1 MEGDDVH
8 VKSEG
13 RLAEMLVKINPQMY
27 RKYIRDEN
35 DKTIMY
41 VQLKKALY
49 GTMQAAILF
58 WKNLTGSLQEWG
70 FTINPYDWCVANK
83 MVSNK

>member
-8 VKSEG
+8 VKFEG
-13 RLAEMLVKINPQMY
+13 RLAEMFVKINPQMY

-35 DKTIMY
+35 GKTIMY

-49 GTMQAAILF
+49 GTM
-58 WKNLTGSLQEWG
+58 
-70 FTINPYDWCVANK
+70 
-83 MVSNK
+83 